1 MTYSSEFDTEDIS
14 IENIPKILHPDNST
28 EQPSQNR
35 YNGIH
40 AFVIV
45 SESELALVKP
55 DYTTDWADSNPEELK
70 EYLFELGCDI
80 NKLIEIQEGLIHR
93 NRMNKVVQCR
103 RYACFER
110 QDKDWLYS
118 GYASREAIN
127 KASGNKLIR
136 DMNRYAH
143 LEA

>member
-1 MTYSSEFDTEDIS
+1 MLELEEEISSD
-14 IENIPKILHPDNST
+14 NIPRIIQPDNLT
-28 EQPSQNR
+28 PPSNFR
-35 YNGIH
+35 NNGIH

-55 DYTTDWADSNPEELK
+55 DYTTDWADANPEELNAI
-70 EYLFELGCDI
+70 LFELGCDVT
-80 NKLIEIQEGLIHR
+80 KPIEVQEGLIHR

-110 QDKDWLYS
+110 IDKDWLYS
-118 GYASREAIN
+118 GYASHEAKN

-136 DMNRYAH
+136 DMNRYAYFDQKTR
-143 LEA
+143 